1 MTFQGKYDIIF
12 DITKKGIIKMNI
24 EEKLLQ
30 AKAEIALRK
39 INNDFKKS
47 DEEKD
52 KLRKSALKVFNI
64 EKNTVEE
71 HK

>member
-30 AKAEIALRK
+30 AKAEITLRK

-47 DEEKD
+47 FSKNLDEIFSIFEDEKFI
-52 KLRKSALKVFNI
+52 KRI
-64 EKNTVEE
+64 
-71 HK
+71 